1 MTHILVIHKVQDFK
15 KWKPVFDGD
24 AARRKSA
31 GSRGCRLFQS
41 EKDSNEVAVLCQ
53 WKDLGAA
60 HQFVESAD
68 THRAMENAGVV
79 GEPDLYFLEEAGSFS
94 A

>member
-1 MTHILVIHKVQDFK
+1 MTNILVIHKVQDFK
-15 KWKPVFDGD
+15 KWKPVFDED
-24 AARRKSA
+24 TARRKAA

-41 EKDSNEVAVLCQ
+41 ENSNEVAVLCQ

-60 HQFVESAD
+60 HRFVESGD

-79 GEPDLYFLEEAGSFS
+79 GKPDLYFLEETESFS

>member
-15 KWKPVFDGD
+15 KWKPVFDGE
-24 AARRKSA
+24 AVRRKSA
-31 GSRGCRLFQS
+31 GCRLFQS
-41 EKDSNEVAVLCQ
+41 VKDSNEVAVFCQ
-53 WKDLGAA
+53 WKDLGSA

-79 GEPDLYFLEEAGSFS
+79 GKPDLYFLEETGNFS